1 MFIQAQQITKQYGG
15 VTALD
20 HVDFDVEKGEIHGLV
35 GVNGCG
41 KSTLMKII
49 AGAEQP
55 TSGKI
60 LIDGVQKP
68 PYDPAQAMHY
78 GIGIIYQD
86 LSLFPNFSVFENICM
101 TKILSSGQ
109 KIIRSGKYRAG
120 VLEVLEEMGIE
131 LDLDAELGD
140 LPIARQQLVAIT
152 RALFNR
158 SRLVILDEPT
168 TALTGSEISHLF
180 GILRRLKEKGVSF
193 VFITHKIRELKEV
206 CDRITVFRDG
216 HHVCTRRNNDSLNI
230 AEIEEAMLGHSLT
243 YKDYPS
249 NAKDE
254 VLLEVE
260 HLSKKN
266 NFRDISLTLHK
277 GEILGIAGQLGS
289 GRTELAKALFGAE
302 PPDEGSV
309 MVEGQKADVSSI
321 SSSVKAGFAYVPEDR
336 LALGLVLAQSIR
348 RNATICSLKKLSNFA
363 GYLNLKRY
371 KGLAKELL
379 SELLVK
385 YGKISDPIS
394 SLSGGNQQK
403 IVIAKWLAVNPK
415 ILILDSPTVGIDVG
429 AKSSIYDTV
438 HKKAA
443 EGMGFIFISDEL
455 PELLSNCDRIAVMS
469 HGRIS
474 AVRPAKSLSAEE
486 LQALITKQED

>member
-216 HHVCTRRNNDSLNI
+216 HHVCPPPQQRLTEYCRDRR
-230 AEIEEAMLGHSLT
+230 GHAWTQPDLQG
-243 YKDYPS
+243 
-249 NAKDE
+249 
-254 VLLEVE
+254 
-260 HLSKKN
+260 LSFK
-266 NFRDISLTLHK
+266 RQRRGTARS
-277 GEILGIAGQLGS
+277 
-289 GRTELAKALFGAE
+289 RT
-302 PPDEGSV
+302 P
-309 MVEGQKADVSSI
+309 
-321 SSSVKAGFAYVPEDR
+321 
-336 LALGLVLAQSIR
+336 
-348 RNATICSLKKLSNFA
+348 LKEKQFP
-363 GYLNLKRY
+363 RY
-371 KGLAKELL
+371 FT
-379 SELLVK
+379 
-385 YGKISDPIS
+385 
-394 SLSGGNQQK
+394 
-403 IVIAKWLAVNPK
+403 
-415 ILILDSPTVGIDVG
+415 DSP
-429 AKSSIYDTV
+429 
-438 HKKAA
+438 
-443 EGMGFIFISDEL
+443 
-455 PELLSNCDRIAVMS
+455 
-469 HGRIS
+469 
-474 AVRPAKSLSAEE
+474 
-486 LQALITKQED
+486 